1 MLRMII
7 VDDER
12 IIRETIHNL
21 IDWNKLNIEVVGLC
35 KDGIEAYDMII
46 DEYPDIVLTD
56 IKMPGL
62 SGLELIQRISKSKL
76 NIQFIILSGYGEF
89 SFAKEAMKYGVKH
102 YLLKPCNEGHIIEVI
117 NEAVEDCSKTK
128 AFQELEERHKMIS
141 KNLHEN
147 IVRNIITE
155 NLSTTVS
162 LSCLTGQYERFL
174 DFTNTG
180 YELCYLYYLQEQNLA
195 DCLTQIY
202 EYNNKFAPN
211 IPIYAVYVKNTLIL
225 FFENYHSDL
234 TLFDSFIHNINLSNQ
249 EVAIEYSRIKQDNL
263 FLLLDSLIQKLRR
276 YETIYLLNGLHK
288 IETSN
293 HNTLLQS
300 IENIASSL
308 EHADVEEN
316 YILKNKLKELLLT
329 VSDADFLKT
338 LITDLLLKDAVT
350 NSSYYK
356 SSIYISEFLVHI
368 SQMADTKQIMN
379 LFLDK
384 MDSLFKTLVAP
395 NKCKDFIEKTLCYVN
410 ENISDPNLSL
420 KWISENYLYMNVDYV
435 SKQFVKQTGTKF
447 STYLANARIDLAKR
461 LLMERGT
468 DKIYSIA
475 EEIGCGNNPQYFSQ
489 LFKKHT
495 GITPTTYVKNMT
507 GN

>member
-21 IDWNKLNIEVVGLC
+21 IDWSKLNIEVVGLC
-35 KDGIEAYDMII
+35 RDGIEAYDMII

-62 SGLELIQRISKSKL
+62 SGLELIKRITKSKL

-102 YLLKPCNEGHIIEVI
+102 YLLKPCNEGQIIEVI
-117 NEAVEDCSKTK
+117 NEAIEDCSKK
-128 AFQELEERHKMIS
+128 IAFQELEEKHQVLS
-141 KNLHEN
+141 KNFYEN
-147 IVRNIITE
+147 IVRNILTE

-162 LSCLTGQYERFL
+162 LSSLTSQYERFL
-174 DFTNTG
+174 DFSNTE
-180 YELCYLYYLQEQNLA
+180 YELCYLYYLQEQSLTNY
-195 DCLTQIY
+195 LTQIY
-202 EYNNKFAPN
+202 AYNTTYAPN
-211 IPIYAVYVKNTLIL
+211 IPIYAVYVTNTLIL

-234 TLFDSFIHNINLSNQ
+234 TQFDLFISNIKLDNQ
-249 EVAIEYSRIKQDNL
+249 EIAIEYNRTKQDNL
-263 FLLLDSLIQKLRR
+263 YSLLSPLITKLKR
-276 YETIYLLNGLHK
+276 YETVYLMNGLHK
-288 IETSN
+288 IKTSN
-293 HNTLLQS
+293 HDTLLQS
-300 IENIASSL
+300 MDRIANLL
-308 EHADVEEN
+308 EHASEAEN
-316 YILKNKLKELLLT
+316 SILKNEIKESLMT
-329 VSDADFLKT
+329 VLDADFLKT
-338 LITDLLLKDAVT
+338 LITNLLLKDAVI
-350 NSSYYK
+350 NPSYGK
-356 SSIYISEFLVHI
+356 SSIYISEFLVQI
-368 SQMADTKQIMN
+368 SQLEDVTQIMR
-379 LFLDK
+379 LFLDN
-384 MDSLFKTLVAP
+384 MDSLFKLPTAP

-420 KWISENYLYMNVDYV
+420 KWISENYLFMNVDYV

-447 STYLANARIDLAKR
+447 SSYLANARIDLAKK
-461 LLMERGT
+461 LLIERGT
-468 DKIYSIA
+468 DKIYAIA